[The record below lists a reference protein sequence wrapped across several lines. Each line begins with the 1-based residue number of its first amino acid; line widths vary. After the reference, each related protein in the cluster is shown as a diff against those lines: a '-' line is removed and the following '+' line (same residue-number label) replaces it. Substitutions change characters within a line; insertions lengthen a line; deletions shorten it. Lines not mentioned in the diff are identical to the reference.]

1 MTYREY
7 ELFVKEYFETQLRK
21 SFNANIEVNHQED
34 LKTVTGREYNID
46 LNYKFRVG
54 GVDYLTIIECK
65 HWKSTITRD
74 LILTVKEKA
83 NDLAAHKSILVT
95 TKGFQS
101 GAIEYAKEKG
111 VGLIKMTT
119 GGQTEVVANF
129 LGADIA
135 DILFELG
142 SESEISDED
151 IINDNVSII
160 FPTKEAHEY
169 IAEQFGIE
177 VLKTLVVY
185 EQDFENFNSNQI
197 DSKTKELILSVP
209 ENWYAE
215 YQTTENCGL
224 PIPLYNERDIRL
236 TALMLYFLK
245 HSLLNH

>member
-7 ELFVKEYFETQLRK
+7 ELFVKEYFKTQLK
-21 SFNANIEVNHQED
+21 NSFNTDIDVKHQEN
-34 LKTVTGREYNID
+34 LKTVTNREYNID
-46 LNYKFRVG
+46 LNYKFNVG

-83 NDLAAHKSILVT
+83 SDLAAHKSILVT

-119 GGQTEVVANF
+119 SGQVEVVANF

-135 DILFELG
+135 NILFELSTETDI
-142 SESEISDED
+142 SEEGT
-151 IINDNVSII
+151 INDNISII
-160 FPTKEAHEY
+160 FPKKEAHEY
-169 IAEQFGIE
+169 LAERFGIE
-177 VLKTLVVY
+177 VLKALFLY
-185 EQDFENFNSNQI
+185 EQDIESFNSNQI

-209 ENWYAE
+209 ENWYVE
-215 YQTTENCGL
+215 YQTIENCGL
-224 PIPLYNERDIRL
+224 SIPLYNERDIRL
-236 TALMLYFLK
+236 TVLMLYFLK